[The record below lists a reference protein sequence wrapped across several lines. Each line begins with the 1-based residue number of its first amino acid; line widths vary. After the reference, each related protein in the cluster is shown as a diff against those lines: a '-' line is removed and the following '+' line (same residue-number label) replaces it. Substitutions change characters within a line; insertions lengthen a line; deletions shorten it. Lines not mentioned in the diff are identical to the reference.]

1 MPKNPYQDAAATY
14 RDHAVTTASP
24 AKLVVL
30 IFQRLTLDLER
41 ALHALETD
49 QSPHTHLIH
58 AQDLLVA
65 LLDALDLDAWEHA
78 PPTRQHLP
86 HHPPKPHHREHRK
99 KPHPHPRQP
108 RHHHRTHPSLDPSRN
123 PSRRHAT
130 FETTDLCARLEAL
143 KIPSKEFAT
152 LKAHQISRM

>member
-78 PPTRQHLP
+78 PQLANIYLTIHQTLITANIEKNPTLIRDNLDIITELTQAWTQA
-86 HHPPKPHHREHRK
+86 ET
-99 KPHPHPRQP
+99 QVGDI
-108 RHHHRTHPSLDPSRN
+108 RHSKRPVY
-123 PSRRHAT
+123 
-130 FETTDLCARLEAL
+130 AL
-143 KIPSKEFAT
+143 A
-152 LKAHQISRM
+152 

>member
-78 PPTRQHLP
+78 PQLANIYLTIHQNLITANIEKNPTLIRDNLDIITELTQAWTQA
-86 HHPPKPHHREHRK
+86 ETQVGDM
-99 KPHPHPRQP
+99 QP
-108 RHHHRTHPSLDPSRN
+108 WKRPIY
-123 PSRRHAT
+123 
-130 FETTDLCARLEAL
+130 AL
-143 KIPSKEFAT
+143 A
-152 LKAHQISRM
+152 

>member
-78 PPTRQHLP
+78 PQLANI
-86 HHPPKPHHREHRK
+86 
-99 KPHPHPRQP
+99 
-108 RHHHRTHPSLDPSRN
+108 SLTI
-123 PSRRHAT
+123 HQ
-130 FETTDLCARLEAL
+130 
-143 KIPSKEFAT
+143 KIGR
-152 LKAHQISRM
+152 AHV

>member
-78 PPTRQHLP
+78 PQLANIYLTIHQNLITANIEKNPTLIRDNLDIITQLTQAWTQA
-86 HHPPKPHHREHRK
+86 ET
-99 KPHPHPRQP
+99 QVGDI
-108 RHHHRTHPSLDPSRN
+108 RHSKRTVY
-123 PSRRHAT
+123 
-130 FETTDLCARLEAL
+130 AL
-143 KIPSKEFAT
+143 A
-152 LKAHQISRM
+152 

>member
-78 PPTRQHLP
+78 PQLANIYLTIHQNLITANIEKNSTLIRDNLDIITQLTQAWTQA
-86 HHPPKPHHREHRK
+86 ET
-99 KPHPHPRQP
+99 QVGDI
-108 RHHHRTHPSLDPSRN
+108 RHSKRTVY
-123 PSRRHAT
+123 
-130 FETTDLCARLEAL
+130 AL
-143 KIPSKEFAT
+143 A
-152 LKAHQISRM
+152 

>member
-78 PPTRQHLP
+78 PQLANIYLTIHQNLITANIEKNPTLIRDNLDIITELTQAWTQAETQAGDMP
-86 HHPPKPHHREHRK
+86 PPKRP
-99 KPHPHPRQP
+99 
-108 RHHHRTHPSLDPSRN
+108 TY
-123 PSRRHAT
+123 
-130 FETTDLCARLEAL
+130 AL
-143 KIPSKEFAT
+143 A
-152 LKAHQISRM
+152 

>member
-78 PPTRQHLP
+78 PQLANIYLTIHQNLITANIEKNPTLIRDN
-86 HHPPKPHHREHRK
+86 
-99 KPHPHPRQP
+99 
-108 RHHHRTHPSLDPSRN
+108 LDIITELKD
-123 PSRRHAT
+123 AWT
-130 FETTDLCARLEAL
+130 QAETQVGDIYGTTRVGVVDA
-143 KIPSKEFAT
+143 
-152 LKAHQISRM
+152 

>member
-78 PPTRQHLP
+78 PQLANIYLTIHQNLITANIEKNPTLIRDNLDIITELTQAWTQAETQVGDM
-86 HHPPKPHHREHRK
+86 PPAKRPIY
-99 KPHPHPRQP
+99 
-108 RHHHRTHPSLDPSRN
+108 
-123 PSRRHAT
+123 AV
-130 FETTDLCARLEAL
+130 A
-143 KIPSKEFAT
+143 
-152 LKAHQISRM
+152 

>member
-65 LLDALDLDAWEHA
+65 LLDALDLDASEPA
-78 PPTRQHLP
+78 PPRANIYLTIHQNLITANIEKNPTLIRDN
-86 HHPPKPHHREHRK
+86 
-99 KPHPHPRQP
+99 
-108 RHHHRTHPSLDPSRN
+108 LDIITELTQAWTQAETQVGDIGRSKR
-123 PSRRHAT
+123 SVYAHA
-130 FETTDLCARLEAL
+130 
-143 KIPSKEFAT
+143 
-152 LKAHQISRM
+152 

>member
-78 PPTRQHLP
+78 PQLANIYLTIHQNLITANIEKNPTLIRDN
-86 HHPPKPHHREHRK
+86 
-99 KPHPHPRQP
+99 
-108 RHHHRTHPSLDPSRN
+108 LDIITELTQ
-123 PSRRHAT
+123 AWT
-130 FETTDLCARLEAL
+130 QAETQAGDMP
-143 KIPSKEFAT
+143 PSKRPIYA
-152 LKAHQISRM
+152 LA

>member
-41 ALHALETD
+41 ALHALETAP
-49 QSPHTHLIH
+49 SPHTHLIH

-78 PPTRQHLP
+78 PQLANIYLTIHQNLITANIEKNPTLIRDN
-86 HHPPKPHHREHRK
+86 
-99 KPHPHPRQP
+99 
-108 RHHHRTHPSLDPSRN
+108 LDIITELTQAWTQAETQVGDIGRSKR
-123 PSRRHAT
+123 SVYAHA
-130 FETTDLCARLEAL
+130 
-143 KIPSKEFAT
+143 
-152 LKAHQISRM
+152 

>member
-14 RDHAVTTASP
+14 RDHAVTTESP

-78 PPTRQHLP
+78 PQLANIYLTIHQNLITANIEKNPTLIRDN
-86 HHPPKPHHREHRK
+86 
-99 KPHPHPRQP
+99 
-108 RHHHRTHPSLDPSRN
+108 LDIITELTQAWTQAETQVGDLG
-123 PSRRHAT
+123 HAK
-130 FETTDLCARLEAL
+130 RPIYAL
-143 KIPSKEFAT
+143 A
-152 LKAHQISRM
+152 

>member
-78 PPTRQHLP
+78 PQLANIYLTIHQNLITANIEKNPTLIRDNLDIITELTQAWTPVSYTHLTLP
-86 HHPPKPHHREHRK
+86 
-99 KPHPHPRQP
+99 
-108 RHHHRTHPSLDPSRN
+108 
-123 PSRRHAT
+123 
-130 FETTDLCARLEAL
+130 TT
-143 KIPSKEFAT
+143 
-152 LKAHQISRM
+152 

>member
-49 QSPHTHLIH
+49 HSPHTHLIH

-78 PPTRQHLP
+78 PQLANIYLTIHQNLITANIEKNPTLIRDN
-86 HHPPKPHHREHRK
+86 
-99 KPHPHPRQP
+99 
-108 RHHHRTHPSLDPSRN
+108 LDIITELTQAWTQAETQVGDIGRSKR
-123 PSRRHAT
+123 SVYAHA
-130 FETTDLCARLEAL
+130 
-143 KIPSKEFAT
+143 
-152 LKAHQISRM
+152 

>member
-78 PPTRQHLP
+78 PQLANIYLTIHQNLITANIEKNPTLIRDNLDIITELTQAWTLSLIHISEPTRQP
-86 HHPPKPHHREHRK
+86 
-99 KPHPHPRQP
+99 
-108 RHHHRTHPSLDPSRN
+108 
-123 PSRRHAT
+123 
-130 FETTDLCARLEAL
+130 
-143 KIPSKEFAT
+143 
-152 LKAHQISRM
+152 

>member
-49 QSPHTHLIH
+49 PSPHTHLIH

-78 PPTRQHLP
+78 PQLANIYLTIHQNLITANIEKNPTLIRDN
-86 HHPPKPHHREHRK
+86 
-99 KPHPHPRQP
+99 
-108 RHHHRTHPSLDPSRN
+108 LDIITELTQAWTQAETQVGDMG
-123 PSRRHAT
+123 HAK
-130 FETTDLCARLEAL
+130 RPIYAL
-143 KIPSKEFAT
+143 A
-152 LKAHQISRM
+152 

>member
-78 PPTRQHLP
+78 PQLANIYLTIHQNLITANIEKNPTLIRDNLDIITELTQAWTQA
-86 HHPPKPHHREHRK
+86 ET
-99 KPHPHPRQP
+99 QVGDI
-108 RHHHRTHPSLDPSRN
+108 RHSKRTVY
-123 PSRRHAT
+123 
-130 FETTDLCARLEAL
+130 AL
-143 KIPSKEFAT
+143 A
-152 LKAHQISRM
+152 

>member
-78 PPTRQHLP
+78 PQLANIYLTIHQNLITANIEKNPTLIRDNLDIITELTQAWIQAETQVGDM
-86 HHPPKPHHREHRK
+86 PPAKRPI
-99 KPHPHPRQP
+99 
-108 RHHHRTHPSLDPSRN
+108 
-123 PSRRHAT
+123 
-130 FETTDLCARLEAL
+130 CALA
-143 KIPSKEFAT
+143 
-152 LKAHQISRM
+152 

>member
-78 PPTRQHLP
+78 PQLANIYLTIHQNLITANIEKNPTLIRDN
-86 HHPPKPHHREHRK
+86 
-99 KPHPHPRQP
+99 
-108 RHHHRTHPSLDPSRN
+108 LDIITELTQAWTQAETQVGDIGR
-123 PSRRHAT
+123 SRRSVYAHA
-130 FETTDLCARLEAL
+130 
-143 KIPSKEFAT
+143 
-152 LKAHQISRM
+152 

>member
-78 PPTRQHLP
+78 PQLANIYLTIHQNLITANIEKNPTLIRDN
-86 HHPPKPHHREHRK
+86 
-99 KPHPHPRQP
+99 
-108 RHHHRTHPSLDPSRN
+108 LDIITELTQAWTQAETQVGDLG
-123 PSRRHAT
+123 HAKRP
-130 FETTDLCARLEAL
+130 LYAL
-143 KIPSKEFAT
+143 A
-152 LKAHQISRM
+152 

>member
-1 MPKNPYQDAAATY
+1 MMPKNPYQDAAATY

-58 AQDLLVA
+58 AQDLLIA

-78 PPTRQHLP
+78 PQLANIYLTIHQNLITANIEKNPTLIRDNLDIITELTQAWTQAETQVGDMGCSKRP
-86 HHPPKPHHREHRK
+86 
-99 KPHPHPRQP
+99 
-108 RHHHRTHPSLDPSRN
+108 TH
-123 PSRRHAT
+123 
-130 FETTDLCARLEAL
+130 AL
-143 KIPSKEFAT
+143 A
-152 LKAHQISRM
+152 

>member
-78 PPTRQHLP
+78 PQLANIYLTIHQNLITANIEKNPTLIRDN
-86 HHPPKPHHREHRK
+86 
-99 KPHPHPRQP
+99 
-108 RHHHRTHPSLDPSRN
+108 LDIITELTQAWTQAETPVGDLG
-123 PSRRHAT
+123 HAK
-130 FETTDLCARLEAL
+130 RPIYAL
-143 KIPSKEFAT
+143 A
-152 LKAHQISRM
+152 

>member
-78 PPTRQHLP
+78 PQLANIYLTIHQNLITANIEKNPTIIRDN
-86 HHPPKPHHREHRK
+86 
-99 KPHPHPRQP
+99 
-108 RHHHRTHPSLDPSRN
+108 LDIITELTQAWTQAETQVGDLG
-123 PSRRHAT
+123 HAKRP
-130 FETTDLCARLEAL
+130 LYAL
-143 KIPSKEFAT
+143 A
-152 LKAHQISRM
+152 

>member
-78 PPTRQHLP
+78 PQLAAIYLTVHRDLVTANIDN
-86 HHPPKPHHREHRK
+86 KPELVHNAHTIITGLK
-99 KPHPHPRQP
+99 DAWTQ
-108 RHHHRTHPSLDPSRN
+108 
-123 PSRRHAT
+123 A
-130 FETTDLCARLEAL
+130 ETQAGDMPGVQRAGVVDV
-143 KIPSKEFAT
+143 
-152 LKAHQISRM
+152 

>member
-78 PPTRQHLP
+78 PQLANIYLTIHQNLITANIEKNPTLIRDN
-86 HHPPKPHHREHRK
+86 
-99 KPHPHPRQP
+99 
-108 RHHHRTHPSLDPSRN
+108 LDIITELTQAWTQAETQVGDLG
-123 PSRRHAT
+123 HAK
-130 FETTDLCARLEAL
+130 RPIYAL
-143 KIPSKEFAT
+143 A
-152 LKAHQISRM
+152 